1 MGCTDAPPTQQPP
14 TRQPCG
20 SLDVTSLCRGV
31 AELSSASCAQLANV
45 SYVADLVRRIGLYRD
60 PRGARLYGAEAQH
73 QSSRRQEGAV
83 PEWQKGA
90 EHRTKG
96 GTYEN
101 YEGIWQDPVQL
112 ASALVYLLGTGLPVS
127 DYAELGVWTGW
138 TTTFIAAYLSRTV
151 EPPGQF
157 SGLAVDVNDE
167 RIATPT
173 RQLMDHLNVRY
184 VHRSN
189 MSSHIAARRRQRPT
203 FDLCLLDALHD
214 FQGIYA
220 DYEEMAPRCRIAMF
234 HDIVQYESFH
244 QSGGGVPR
252 FWSMLVRAAG
262 RERTVDFV
270 QQPGTFPTV
279 LGLGMLL
286 PDAHTGTAEVPS
298 RALWNKVWRN
308 QLQARGGGGAKGGS
322 GAKGGGGA
330 KGRKRRG
337 RQSAV

>member
-1 MGCTDAPPTQQPP
+1 MESAFATFDLDTMVCSDVPP
-14 TRQPCG
+14 TRLPPCDHV
-20 SLDVTSLCRGV
+20 SSLCRGV

-45 SYVADLVRRIGLYRD
+45 SYVADLVRRIGLYND
-60 PRGARLYGAEAQH
+60 PRGSRLYGAEAQH
-73 QSSRRQEGAV
+73 QSKRMRKGAV

-90 EHRTKG
+90 KHRTAE

-138 TTTFIAAYLSRTV
+138 TTSFIAAYLSRTI
-151 EPPGQF
+151 EPPGRF

-167 RIATPT
+167 RIAAPT

-184 VHRSN
+184 MHRSN

-214 FQGIYA
+214 FRGVYA
-220 DYEEMAPRCRIAMF
+220 DYDEMAPQCRIVMF
-234 HDIVQYESFH
+234 HDIVQFESFH

-286 PDAHTGTAEVPS
+286 PDAHTGTAEVP
-298 RALWNKVWRN
+298 RRVLWNKVWRY
-308 QLQARGGGGAKGGS
+308 QLSERGTPS
-322 GAKGGGGA
+322 
-330 KGRKRRG
+330 RKRHAGSTLARWA
-337 RQSAV
+337 RHSPPQ

>member
-1 MGCTDAPPTQQPP
+1 MESAFATFDLDTMVCSDVPP
-14 TRQPCG
+14 TRLPPCDHV
-20 SLDVTSLCRGV
+20 SSLCRGV

-45 SYVADLVRRIGLYRD
+45 SYVADLVRRIGLYND
-60 PRGARLYGAEAQH
+60 PRGSRLYGAEAQH
-73 QSSRRQEGAV
+73 QSKRMRKGAV

-90 EHRTKG
+90 KHRTAE

-112 ASALVYLLGTGLPVS
+112 ASALVYLLGTGLPFS

-138 TTTFIAAYLSRTV
+138 TTSFIAAYLSRTI
-151 EPPGQF
+151 EPPGRF

-167 RIATPT
+167 RIAAPT

-184 VHRSN
+184 MHRSN

-214 FQGIYA
+214 FRGVYA
-220 DYEEMAPRCRIAMF
+220 DYDEMAPQCRIVMF
-234 HDIVQYESFH
+234 HDIVQFESFH

-286 PDAHTGTAEVPS
+286 PDAHTGTAEVP
-298 RALWNKVWRN
+298 RRVLWNKVWRY
-308 QLQARGGGGAKGGS
+308 QLSERGTPS
-322 GAKGGGGA
+322 
-330 KGRKRRG
+330 RKRHAGSTLARWA
-337 RQSAV
+337 RHSPPQ